1 MLQERSWA
9 WVVVVCLFCGA
20 SLRAQQS
27 GSGGDSSAGAAVDST
42 PASAVAA
49 TPGAVPRLIKFSA
62 VINPKANPQIAQIT
76 QTKENENGKSQSP
89 TVVDVTF
96 SLYQLQEGGSALWS
110 ESQQVQLDSQ
120 GRYSVL
126 LGATLPEGLPLD
138 LFTSGE
144 ALWLGVEA
152 QAPGATEQPRVLLVA
167 VPYALKAVDADTL
180 GGKPASAYLS
190 VDDSS
195 ATPQGAGL
203 AVAASAAAGSGSGN
217 KGEAEKKQR
226 SANPSGSGTANYV
239 PLWLDNNGTLGNSAF
254 YQASNGNV
262 GLGTTSPAQVLQVNG
277 TTEILSTGTG
287 AGFKFRMRDGTTD
300 SVWYGMGNV
309 SRFFRTDVGDIMSVT
324 SNGNGTANVGIGTM
338 APAQVLHVNG
348 ANEIMSTGTGAGFKF
363 RMRDGTTDSVWYG
376 MGKVSRFWRSDVGDI
391 MGVTSNGNGTAN
403 VGIGTMAP
411 AQVLHVNGANEILST
426 GTGAGFKFRMRDST
440 TDSVWYGRGNVS
452 RFWRSDAGDIIGIT
466 SAGSVGIG
474 TMSPAATLE
483 VNGPAQFDA
492 SVTATS
498 FSGNGSGLTGINAA
512 TLGGLGAS
520 AFAQLGASS
529 NTFSGSV
536 AASSFSGNGS
546 SLTNV
551 NALLL
556 DGLSA
561 SSFATLGANTF
572 VGTQTIT
579 SGNLALTSGDLAL
592 PDTTGSSVGVLT
604 FGGVSFLHD
613 CCSGSGSGD
622 TFLGAGA
629 GNFTMT
635 GYANTATGYQAL
647 QANTLGY
654 YNTAS
659 GYQALQA
666 NTTGYYNTAS
676 GDQALYSNNTGAV
689 NTASGVSALYSNTTG
704 NNNTASGYQA
714 LVANT
719 SGYYN
724 TAVGFQAGY
733 YPTGNLPTTGST
745 STFVGAGATATVDGL
760 TNATAIGYNAQV
772 GKSNAL
778 VLGSSVFVGICTT
791 TPRNIFTIGQG
802 CTDAIADGWD
812 TYSSRRWKS
821 DIQPLRGALAKVE
834 LLRGVSYTYT
844 ANGKHDIGMIAE
856 EVGKV
861 VPEVVTYE
869 DNGKDA
875 RGIDYA
881 RLTAL
886 LVEAVKQQQT
896 EVQQQQRQIRQQRA
910 EIRTLQARVRRL
922 EASNS
927 SPAQPLAKAAR
938 TAEPKAGK

>member
-1 MLQERSWA
+1 MARQRSWA
-9 WVVVVCLFCGA
+9 WVVVVCVFCA
-20 SLRAQQS
+20 LNLRAQQS
-27 GSGGDSSAGAAVDST
+27 GSGSGSSAGAAVDST
-42 PASAVAA
+42 PSSGVAA
-49 TPGAVPRLIKFSA
+49 TPGAVPHLIKFSG
-62 VINPKANPQIAQIT
+62 VINPQIADQIAEKT
-76 QTKENENGKSQSP
+76 AQMTPNEAAKNTATGP
-89 TVVDVTF
+89 IGVTF
-96 SLYQLQEGGSALWS
+96 SLYALQEGGSPLWS

-126 LGATLPEGLPLD
+126 LGATMPEGLPLD

-144 ALWLGVEA
+144 ALWLGVEP

-190 VDDSS
+190 VDNSS

-203 AVAASAAAGSGSGN
+203 AAAVSAAAGSGSG

-226 SANPSGSGTANYV
+226 STNPSGSGTANYV

-309 SRFFRTDVGDIMSVT
+309 SRFFRTDVGDIMS
-324 SNGNGTANVGIGTM
+324 
-338 APAQVLHVNG
+338 
-348 ANEIMSTGTGAGFKF
+348 
-363 RMRDGTTDSVWYG
+363 
-376 MGKVSRFWRSDVGDI
+376 
-391 MGVTSNGNGTAN
+391 VTSNGNGTAN